1 MITSEPQVPNGP
13 VAAAILSAAIG
24 CFALGVV
31 STLADKNKGFNK
43 LMLFYPPSGAL
54 TGETTVAILIWLVV
68 WLLLAR
74 LWRSSSRAIGPINL
88 TSIILLLLGLLLT
101 FPPFIDAL

>member
-31 STLADKNKGFNK
+31 STLADKNKGFN
-43 LMLFYPPSGAL
+43 YQ
-54 TGETTVAILIWLVV
+54 IY
-68 WLLLAR
+68 
-74 LWRSSSRAIGPINL
+74 
-88 TSIILLLLGLLLT
+88 
-101 FPPFIDAL
+101 

>member
-1 MITSEPQVPNGP
+1 MIPSEPQVPNGP
-13 VAAAILSAAIG
+13 AAAAILSAAIG

-31 STLADKNKGFNK
+31 STLADKNKAFNK

-74 LWRSSSRAIGPINL
+74 LWRNSSRAIGPINL

>member
-1 MITSEPQVPNGP
+1 MNRSEPQVPNGP
-13 VAAAILSAAIG
+13 AAAAILSAAIG

-31 STLADKNKGFNK
+31 STLADKDKAFNK

-54 TGETTVAILIWLVV
+54 TGETTVAILIWLVA

-74 LWRSSSRAIGPINL
+74 LWRNSSRAIGPINL